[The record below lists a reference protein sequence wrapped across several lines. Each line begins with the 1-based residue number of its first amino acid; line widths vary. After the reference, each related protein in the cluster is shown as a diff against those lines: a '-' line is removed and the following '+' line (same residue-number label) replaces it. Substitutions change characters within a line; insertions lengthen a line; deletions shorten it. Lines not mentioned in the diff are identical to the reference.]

1 MIGAVAPRHSRSV
14 SEVSG
19 IAAEYAMAIIRGVQ
33 YMLDIYRVSRE
44 IKMEIVQIAREAAKM
59 GEPMVFGGAD
69 RGSAAGRRR
78 PQDLSVRTGS
88 RPFVVCH
95 GLKRAEL
102 T

>member
-1 MIGAVAPRHSRSV
+1 MIDAVRPPSSQTV

-19 IAAEYAMAIIRGVQ
+19 TAAEYAMAIIRGVQ

-44 IKMEIVQIAREAAKM
+44 IKMEIVQIAREGTKM

-69 RGSAAGRRR
+69 RGGKSGRRR
-78 PQDLSVRTGS
+78 PQDLSVRTVS
-88 RPFVVCH
+88 RPFVVCRR
-95 GLKRAEL
+95 LKRTEL